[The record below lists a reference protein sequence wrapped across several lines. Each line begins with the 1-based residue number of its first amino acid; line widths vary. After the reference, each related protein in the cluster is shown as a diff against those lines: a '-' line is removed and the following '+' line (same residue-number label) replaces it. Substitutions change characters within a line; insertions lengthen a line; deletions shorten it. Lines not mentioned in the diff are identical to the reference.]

1 MAKPIMTS
9 DLLIF
14 ALLLIIFFTSSSSAI
29 PVTFNVAD
37 LGARPDGTTDSTQAF
52 LGAWARASGSTM
64 VATIYVPLGRFLLRN
79 VVFDGKGCKNNNI
92 VVRIDGTLMAPTNY
106 NVIGKV
112 KHWLS
117 FEHVNDVSVLGGVLD
132 GQGAGLWTCKRAGN
146 KGCPNGATVS

>member
-29 PVTFNVAD
+29 LVTFNMAD
-37 LGARPDGTTDSTQAF
+37 LGARPDEKIDSTQAF
-52 LGAWARASGSTM
+52 
-64 VATIYVPLGRFLLRN
+64 LGRFLLRN
-79 VVFDGKGCKNNNI
+79 VVFNSKGCKNNNI
-92 VVRIDGTLMAPTNY
+92 VVRIDGTLVAPTNY

-117 FEHVNDVSVLGGVLD
+117 FEHVDGVSVLGGVLD
-132 GQGAGLWTCKRAGN
+132 SQGAGLWTCKRAGN

>member
-52 LGAWARASGSTM
+52 
-64 VATIYVPLGRFLLRN
+64 LGRFLLRN

>member
-29 PVTFNVAD
+29 PVTFNMAD

-52 LGAWARASGSTM
+52 LGSC
-64 VATIYVPLGRFLLRN
+64 LRN

-92 VVRIDGTLMAPTNY
+92 VVCIDGTLVAPTNY

-117 FEHVNDVSVLGGVLD
+117 FEHVDGVSVLGGVLN